1 MKVIP
6 TFVIKAPIE
15 GVKYSNEEVG
25 ITLEYEVENEDWV
38 SVKESLTKQMKSIVK
53 DYFDKLQAEINNGQS
68 EVLSELQIKLA
79 KEYEDKL
86 KKASEEVYKLR
97 DLLKDNGVQY

>member
-15 GVKYSNEEVG
+15 GVRYSNEEVG
-25 ITLEYEVENEDWV
+25 LALEYEVENDDWE

-53 DYFDKLQAEINNGQS
+53 DYFDKLQAEINDGQS

-79 KEYEDKL
+79 KEYEGKL
-86 KKASEEVYKLR
+86 KKASEEIYKLR
-97 DLLKDNGVQY
+97 DLLKENGIQY